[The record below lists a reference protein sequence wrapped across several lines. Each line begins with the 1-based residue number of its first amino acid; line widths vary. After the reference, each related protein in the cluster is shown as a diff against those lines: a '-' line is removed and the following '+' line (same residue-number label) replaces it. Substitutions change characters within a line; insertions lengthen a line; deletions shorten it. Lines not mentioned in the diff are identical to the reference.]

1 MNIRAQGICA
11 LIASAV
17 AAIAGNAI
25 GADLQNYPTKPIRVI
40 IPAAPGSNTDIFFRV
55 ISPKMGS
62 ALGQNMIA
70 DYRPGAGGMLGA
82 SLTSKATADGYT
94 LALVAAGFVMNPSM
108 TKDMPYDP
116 TKDFSPLGVVV
127 DVPSVLVVH
136 PSLPARNLKELLAL
150 AKAKP
155 GTLNYGTSG
164 QGTNGHLG
172 AVLMNL
178 MANVQ
183 TVHVPYKSSA
193 PAIVDLMAGH
203 IEFSIASIPAV
214 LEFARNGK
222 LRMLAQTGL
231 KRSPSVPNIPTMN
244 ESGLPGYY
252 VNSGFGLLG
261 PAGLPHSV
269 VDKLNGA
276 LVKSL
281 QDPGNRK
288 VLLDNGADPVGSTP
302 DEHAAFNKSEVARW
316 IKVARAAGI
325 KPE

>member
-1 MNIRAQGICA
+1 MKLRAQGLSA
-11 LIASAV
+11 LIVSLA
-17 AAIAGNAI
+17 AAIGGNAF
-25 GADLQNYPTKPIRVI
+25 GADLQSYPTKPIRVV

-55 ISPKMGS
+55 VSTKMGT
-62 ALGQNMIA
+62 ALGQQLIA

-82 SLTSKATADGYT
+82 ALTSKAAPDGYT
-94 LALVAAGFVMNPSM
+94 IAIVAAGCVMNPSM
-108 TKDMPYDP
+108 TTDMPYDP
-116 TKDFSPLGVVV
+116 TKDFTPLGVVV

-136 PSLPARNLKELLAL
+136 PSLPARNLKELIAL

-155 GTLNYGTSG
+155 GALNYGTSG

-214 LEFARNGK
+214 LEFTRSGK

-231 KRSPSVPNIPTMN
+231 KRSATLPNLPTMD
-244 ESGLPGYY
+244 ESGLPGYF

-261 PAGLPHSV
+261 PVALPRPV
-269 VDKLNGA
+269 TEKLNGA

-281 QDPGNRK
+281 QDPANRK
-288 VLLDNGADPVGSTP
+288 ILYDNGADPVGGTP
-302 DEHAAFNKSEVARW
+302 EEHAAFIKSEVARW
-316 IKVARAAGI
+316 VKVARAAGI